1 MSQKSADSDHGLLVE
16 PSAKK
21 PDTLARFRHRL
32 RRMVRSTVSRN
43 ESRQTNLVDEVIRI
57 SNRMEQKSETELLE
71 TAYQLRAKAHSHDQ
85 LISILPLAYGLVR
98 ECSRR
103 VHQQSHYRVQILA
116 GIELFNGG
124 VVEMATGEGKTLATL
139 LPVFLHALAGKG
151 GHVVT
156 ANDYLAKRDAEF
168 ARPVFGLLGISVGC
182 VDEAL
187 PREKRRHEYQRDV
200 TYGTAREFGFDFLK
214 DRLAKNDA
222 QNGRAP
228 FGVGGVGTASESV
241 QRGHHFAFVDEA
253 DSVMMDDARTPLL
266 IANASEHGDL
276 RESMI
281 QWCQKQAP
289 AMVVDKD
296 YVVTPRRR
304 TVKLTRAGS
313 RKISQLC
320 DPVLLQQLG
329 FEEVLIQAENALTAN
344 HFFKRGQQYV
354 IQEGEVAIVDE
365 STGRISD
372 GRKWQ
377 NGLHQAIEA
386 KEGLAITSATSTMAR
401 VTVQS
406 FFRQY
411 QHLAGITGTAKSLS
425 REFKKVYDL
434 SVTPIPTRLPI
445 QRIDQGKRIFR
456 DNSSKDRAIAL
467 DTLARTQS
475 GQPVLIGTPSVRVS
489 QRVSAELEKLGIS
502 HVVLNCLQHDQ
513 ESTIVSRAGERGRVT
528 VATNMAGRGTD
539 IRISPEVLQMGGLH
553 VIATEMHVSSRI
565 DRQLIG
571 RSARQGQA
579 GSFQFFLSL
588 EDELFANAGINL
600 AATSKINEHRTQGSS
615 QELEGHWLRHF
626 VQAQK
631 QSESLQEKQR
641 FELLERENQ
650 RDKICRQIGLD
661 PCLEMLDE

>member
-1 MSQKSADSDHGLLVE
+1 
-16 PSAKK
+16 
-21 PDTLARFRHRL
+21 
-32 RRMVRSTVSRN
+32 
-43 ESRQTNLVDEVIRI
+43 
-57 SNRMEQKSETELLE
+57 MELKSEAELQE
-71 TAYQLRAKAHSHDQ
+71 ITHQLRTTAHSHAQ
-85 LISILPLAYGLVR
+85 LKSILPLVYGLVR

-139 LPVFLHALAGKG
+139 LPVFLYALAGKG

-168 ARPVFGLLGISVGC
+168 ARQVFGLLGLSVGC

-187 PREKRRHEYQRDV
+187 PREKRRREYQKDV
-200 TYGTAREFGFDFLK
+200 TYGTAKEFGFDFLK
-214 DRLAKNDA
+214 DRLATNEFHD
-222 QNGRAP
+222 GRTP
-228 FGVGGVGTASESV
+228 LLSHGVDTTSESV
-241 QRGHHFAFVDEA
+241 QRGHYFAFVDEA

-266 IANASEHGDL
+266 IANATEHSDL

-281 QWCQKQAP
+281 RWCHKQALSL
-289 AMVVDKD
+289 VIEKD
-296 YVVTPRRR
+296 YILAPRKRA
-304 TVKLTRAGS
+304 VKLTRSGS
-313 RKISQLC
+313 RKISQSC
-320 DPVLLQQLG
+320 DPALIQHLG
-329 FEEVLIQAENALTAN
+329 FEEVLQQSENALTAN
-344 HFFKRGQQYV
+344 HFFKLGQQYV

-377 NGLHQAIEA
+377 NGLHQAIET
-386 KEGLAITSATSTMAR
+386 KEGLEITSATSTMAR

-406 FFRQY
+406 FFRKY

-434 SVTPIPTRLPI
+434 SVTPIPTRLPT
-445 QRIDQGKRIFR
+445 QRADLGKRIFK
-456 DNSSKDRAIAL
+456 DNASKDRAIAI
-467 DTLARTQS
+467 DTLARIQL

-489 QRVSAELEKLGIS
+489 QRVSGELKNFGIA
-502 HVVLNCLQHDQ
+502 HEVLNCLQHEQ

-539 IRISPEVLQMGGLH
+539 IKILPDVLQIGGLH
-553 VIATEMHVSSRI
+553 VIATEMHASSRI

-571 RSARQGQA
+571 RSARQGQP

-588 EDELFANAGINL
+588 EDELFATVGINL
-600 AATSKINEHRTQGSS
+600 GVARKPNEHQTP
-615 QELEGHWLRHF
+615 ELDGHSLRHF
-626 VQAQK
+626 VKAQK
-631 QSESLQEKQR
+631 QSESIQEKQR
-641 FELLERENQ
+641 LELLERENQ
-650 RDKICRQIGLD
+650 RDKLCRQIGLD